1 VRELE
6 GALLRVRAFASLKAP
21 HRIIFEDAREVLKG
35 MFPERTVRQ
44 ISIQTIQN
52 EVCRYFNMSKDDL
65 LGNKRQQN
73 IVLPRQIAMYLS
85 RELTELS
92 LPRIGAE
99 FGGKDHTTVIHANSK
114 ITKLLGEKREILN
127 DVQALTTAIRQKS

>member
-1 VRELE
+1 
-6 GALLRVRAFASLKAP
+6 
-21 HRIIFEDAREVLKG
+21 

-65 LGNKRQQN
+65 VGNKRQQN

-127 DVQALTTAIRQKS
+127 DIQALTTAIRQKS